1 MSGDTPTRND
11 SSTAEELDQLTGY
24 SGSIQGTPLDSALDE
39 QREALW
45 GAQAIIDMAAAALE
59 RHFGTDWPCDVPHYS
74 MALRNASETIDQVAG
89 ALEAGV
95 LEDRAL
101 AIARRSSAEKVP
113 ELAT

>member
-1 MSGDTPTRND
+1 
-11 SSTAEELDQLTGY
+11 
-24 SGSIQGTPLDSALDE
+24 
-39 QREALW
+39 
-45 GAQAIIDMAAAALE
+45 
-59 RHFGTDWPCDVPHYS
+59 

-113 ELAT
+113 ELAS